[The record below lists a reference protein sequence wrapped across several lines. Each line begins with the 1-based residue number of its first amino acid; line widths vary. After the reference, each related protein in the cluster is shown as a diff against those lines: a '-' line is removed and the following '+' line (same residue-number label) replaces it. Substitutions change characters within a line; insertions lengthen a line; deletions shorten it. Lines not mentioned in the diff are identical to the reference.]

1 MRAIVP
7 LEVLVATI
15 NRMSF
20 TRNMRAALEISA
32 PAWDRARRANSGT
45 PGLRNMREGT
55 THNEEIAVHW
65 YESGPQDAPL
75 TVVYVHGFNISSQ
88 SFYLQERA
96 LRPLGVRQL
105 LIDVRGHGHTATD
118 TVAEFGAASP
128 SDLSVDGAADDVMAV
143 IAERGVVGPVIVVGH
158 SLGGPISLSLIRRYA
173 GEPDGFD
180 LAGSVQISS
189 AVDPFTDRGMS
200 VALGGAVGAVLYRA
214 VQAMPGLS
222 EAVRVGLTS
231 ALAPLLAVGFYA
243 GHVPWEIIRFH
254 ADMIQGTPLRT
265 YEGFF
270 PDLREHSERDVADK
284 LAGVPGYILVGEL
297 DTVAPLEHSE
307 ALHEV
312 WPDAALQVVP
322 TSGHMPPLD
331 AAGAVT
337 AALVRLIHQI

>member
-1 MRAIVP
+1 MSVARNLRAV
-7 LEVLVATI
+7 LELCT
-15 NRMSF
+15 
-20 TRNMRAALEISA
+20 
-32 PAWDRARRANSGT
+32 PAWDRAHRAESGA
-45 PGLRNMREGT
+45 PGLTGMREGT
-55 THNEEIAVHW
+55 TRNGQIAVHW

-75 TVVYVHGFNISSQ
+75 TILYVHGFNISSQ

-96 LRPLGVRQL
+96 LKPLGIRQL
-105 LIDVRGHGHTATD
+105 LVDVRGHGLTTAD
-118 TVAEFGAASP
+118 SPAE
-128 SDLSVDGAADDVMAV
+128 LSVDRAADDVMAV
-143 IAERGVVGPVIVVGH
+143 LADRGVTGPVIVVGH

-173 GEPDGFD
+173 GEPGGFY

-189 AVDPFTDRGMS
+189 AVDPFTERGLPL
-200 VALGGAVGAVLYRA
+200 ALGGKAGTALYRA

-222 EAVRVGLTS
+222 EAVRVGVTS

-270 PDLREHSERDVADK
+270 PDLREHSERGVEAK
-284 LAGVPGYILVGEL
+284 LKGVPGYILVGEL
-297 DTVAPLEHSE
+297 DTVAPLEQSE

-312 WPDAALQVVP
+312 WPDAALQVLP
-322 TSGHMPPLD
+322 QSGHMPPLD

-337 AALVRLIHQI
+337 AAVMRLVAKLQTR